1 MNILVLGSGAREH
14 SICWAVKKSKSCEK
28 LFCSPGNAGIQ
39 KIAECEFIN
48 LKKKIQI
55 LSFCKKNSIDL
66 VIKMMD
72 VYENINNEEMIKIFN
87 SHPQLAIE
95 KRLTSFSSKEQTEA
109 KLNECS
115 KEEFEEFEKLNAD
128 YKKKYGFP
136 FIIAVK
142 GKNKDEI
149 LNNFRQRIQNNFEI
163 EFNEAKNQV
172 KKIASSRLEGI
183 LK

>member
-1 MNILVLGSGAREH
+1 MKLTKNINL
-14 SICWAVKKSKSCEK
+14 
-28 LFCSPGNAGIQ
+28 
-39 KIAECEFIN
+39 
-48 LKKKIQI
+48 LKKKEF
-55 LSFCKKNSIDL
+55 LSIFGNIFEKSDWIADEVFNLKPFKDSNDL
-66 VIKMMD
+66 VIKMMNI
-72 VYENINNEEMIKIFN
+72 YENSNNEKIIKIFN
-87 SHPQLAIE
+87 LHPELAIE
-95 KRLTSFSSKEQTEA
+95 KNLTSFSSKEQTGA
-109 KLNECS
+109 KLNDCS
-115 KEEFEEFEKLNAD
+115 KEEFEEFEKLNTD

>member
-1 MNILVLGSGAREH
+1 MKLTKNINL
-14 SICWAVKKSKSCEK
+14 
-28 LFCSPGNAGIQ
+28 
-39 KIAECEFIN
+39 
-48 LKKKIQI
+48 LKKKEF
-55 LSFCKKNSIDL
+55 LSIFGNIFEKSDWIADEVFNLKPFKNSDDL

-95 KRLTSFSSKEQTEA
+95 KKLTSFSSKEQTGA

-172 KKIASSRLEGI
+172 KKIATSRIEGI

>member
-1 MNILVLGSGAREH
+1 MKLTKNINL
-14 SICWAVKKSKSCEK
+14 
-28 LFCSPGNAGIQ
+28 
-39 KIAECEFIN
+39 
-48 LKKKIQI
+48 LKKKEF
-55 LSFCKKNSIDL
+55 LSIFGNIFEKSDWIADEVFNLKPFKNSNDL

-72 VYENINNEEMIKIFN
+72 VYENINNEKMIKIFN

-95 KRLTSFSSKEQTEA
+95 KRLTSFSSKEQTGA

-163 EFNEAKNQV
+163 EFNEAKKQV

>member
-1 MNILVLGSGAREH
+1 MKLTKNINL
-14 SICWAVKKSKSCEK
+14 
-28 LFCSPGNAGIQ
+28 
-39 KIAECEFIN
+39 
-48 LKKKIQI
+48 LKKKEF
-55 LSFCKKNSIDL
+55 LSIFGNIFEKSDWIADEVFNLKPFKNSNDL

-87 SHPQLAIE
+87 SHPQLAVE
-95 KRLTSFSSKEQTEA
+95 KRLTSFSSKEQTGA

-142 GKNKDEI
+142 GKNKNEI

-183 LK
+183 LN

>member
-1 MNILVLGSGAREH
+1 MKLTKNINL
-14 SICWAVKKSKSCEK
+14 
-28 LFCSPGNAGIQ
+28 
-39 KIAECEFIN
+39 
-48 LKKKIQI
+48 LKKKEF
-55 LSFCKKNSIDL
+55 LSIFGNIFEKSDWIADEVFNLKPFKNSNDL

-87 SHPQLAIE
+87 SHPQLAVE
-95 KRLTSFSSKEQTEA
+95 KRLTSFSSKEQTGA

-149 LNNFRQRIQNNFEI
+149 LNNFRQRLQNNFET

>member
-1 MNILVLGSGAREH
+1 MKLTKNINL
-14 SICWAVKKSKSCEK
+14 
-28 LFCSPGNAGIQ
+28 
-39 KIAECEFIN
+39 
-48 LKKKIQI
+48 LKKKEF
-55 LSFCKKNSIDL
+55 LSIFGNIFEKSDWIADEVFNLKPFKNSNDL

-95 KRLTSFSSKEQTEA
+95 KRLTSFSSKEQTGA

>member
-1 MNILVLGSGAREH
+1 MKLTKNINL
-14 SICWAVKKSKSCEK
+14 
-28 LFCSPGNAGIQ
+28 
-39 KIAECEFIN
+39 
-48 LKKKIQI
+48 LKKKEF
-55 LSFCKKNSIDL
+55 LSIFGNIFEKSDWIADEVFNLKPFKNSDDL

-95 KRLTSFSSKEQTEA
+95 KKLTSFSSKEQTGA

-149 LNNFRQRIQNNFEI
+149 LNNFRQRIQNNFEV

>member
-1 MNILVLGSGAREH
+1 
-14 SICWAVKKSKSCEK
+14 
-28 LFCSPGNAGIQ
+28 
-39 KIAECEFIN
+39 
-48 LKKKIQI
+48 
-55 LSFCKKNSIDL
+55 
-66 VIKMMD
+66 
-72 VYENINNEEMIKIFN
+72 MI
-87 SHPQLAIE
+87 S
-95 KRLTSFSSKEQTEA
+95 
-109 KLNECS
+109 
-115 KEEFEEFEKLNAD
+115 EEFEKLNAD

-142 GKNKDEI
+142 GKNKNEI

>member
-1 MNILVLGSGAREH
+1 MKLTKNINL
-14 SICWAVKKSKSCEK
+14 
-28 LFCSPGNAGIQ
+28 
-39 KIAECEFIN
+39 
-48 LKKKIQI
+48 LKKKEF
-55 LSFCKKNSIDL
+55 LSIFGNIFEKSDWIADEVFNLKPFKNSNDL

-87 SHPQLAIE
+87 LHPQLAIE
-95 KRLTSFSSKEQTEA
+95 KRLTSFSSKEQTGA
-109 KLNECS
+109 KLNDCS
-115 KEEFEEFEKLNAD
+115 KEEFEEFEKLNTD

>member
-1 MNILVLGSGAREH
+1 MKLTKNINL
-14 SICWAVKKSKSCEK
+14 
-28 LFCSPGNAGIQ
+28 
-39 KIAECEFIN
+39 
-48 LKKKIQI
+48 LKKKEF
-55 LSFCKKNSIDL
+55 LSIFGNIFEKSDWIADEVFNLKPFKDSNDL
-66 VIKMMD
+66 VIKMMNI
-72 VYENINNEEMIKIFN
+72 YENSNNEKIIKIFN
-87 SHPQLAIE
+87 LHPELAIE
-95 KRLTSFSSKEQTEA
+95 KNLTSFSSKEQTGA
-109 KLNECS
+109 KLNDCS
-115 KEEFEEFEKLNAD
+115 KEEFEEFEKLNTD

-172 KKIASSRLEGI
+172 KKIATSRIEGI

>member
-1 MNILVLGSGAREH
+1 MKLTKNINL
-14 SICWAVKKSKSCEK
+14 
-28 LFCSPGNAGIQ
+28 
-39 KIAECEFIN
+39 
-48 LKKKIQI
+48 LKKKEF
-55 LSFCKKNSIDL
+55 LSIFGNIFEKSDWIADEVFNLKPFKNSNDL

-95 KRLTSFSSKEQTEA
+95 KRLTSFSSKEQTGA
-109 KLNECS
+109 KLNDCS
-115 KEEFEEFEKLNAD
+115 KEEFEEFEKLNSD

-149 LNNFRQRIQNNFEI
+149 LNNFRQRIQNDFEI
-163 EFNEAKNQV
+163 EFNEAKYQV
-172 KKIASSRLEGI
+172 KKIASLRLEGI

>member
-1 MNILVLGSGAREH
+1 MKLTKNINL
-14 SICWAVKKSKSCEK
+14 
-28 LFCSPGNAGIQ
+28 
-39 KIAECEFIN
+39 
-48 LKKKIQI
+48 LKKKEF
-55 LSFCKKNSIDL
+55 LSIFGNIFEKSDWIADEVFNLKPFKNSNDL

-87 SHPQLAIE
+87 SHPQLAVE
-95 KRLTSFSSKEQTEA
+95 KRLTSFSSKEQTGA

>member
-1 MNILVLGSGAREH
+1 MKLTKNINL
-14 SICWAVKKSKSCEK
+14 
-28 LFCSPGNAGIQ
+28 
-39 KIAECEFIN
+39 
-48 LKKKIQI
+48 LKKKEF
-55 LSFCKKNSIDL
+55 LSIFGNIFEKSDWIADEVFNLKPFKDSNDL
-66 VIKMMD
+66 VIKMMNI
-72 VYENINNEEMIKIFN
+72 YENSNNEKIIKIFN
-87 SHPQLAIE
+87 LHPELAIE
-95 KRLTSFSSKEQTEA
+95 KNLTSFSSKEQTGA
-109 KLNECS
+109 KLNDCS

>member
-1 MNILVLGSGAREH
+1 MKLTKNINL
-14 SICWAVKKSKSCEK
+14 
-28 LFCSPGNAGIQ
+28 
-39 KIAECEFIN
+39 
-48 LKKKIQI
+48 LKKKEF
-55 LSFCKKNSIDL
+55 LSIFGNIFEKSDWIADEVFNLKPFKNSNDL

-95 KRLTSFSSKEQTEA
+95 KRLTSFSSKEQTGA
-109 KLNECS
+109 KLNKCS

-142 GKNKDEI
+142 GINKDEI
-149 LNNFRQRIQNNFEI
+149 LNNFRQRIQNDFEI
-163 EFNEAKNQV
+163 EFNEAKYQV
-172 KKIASSRLEGI
+172 KKIASLRLEGI

>member
-1 MNILVLGSGAREH
+1 MKLTKNINL
-14 SICWAVKKSKSCEK
+14 
-28 LFCSPGNAGIQ
+28 
-39 KIAECEFIN
+39 
-48 LKKKIQI
+48 LKKKEF
-55 LSFCKKNSIDL
+55 LSIFGNIFEKSDWIADEVFNLKPFKNSNDL

-72 VYENINNEEMIKIFN
+72 VYENINNEKMIKIFN

-95 KRLTSFSSKEQTEA
+95 KRLTSFSSKEQTGA

>member
-1 MNILVLGSGAREH
+1 MKLTKNINL
-14 SICWAVKKSKSCEK
+14 
-28 LFCSPGNAGIQ
+28 
-39 KIAECEFIN
+39 
-48 LKKKIQI
+48 LKKKEF
-55 LSFCKKNSIDL
+55 LSIFGNIFEKSDWIADEVFNLKPFKDSNDL
-66 VIKMMD
+66 VIKMMNI
-72 VYENINNEEMIKIFN
+72 YENINSEKMIKIFN
-87 SHPQLAIE
+87 LHPQLAIE
-95 KRLTSFSSKEQTEA
+95 KRLTSFSSKEQTGA

>member
-1 MNILVLGSGAREH
+1 MKLTKNINL
-14 SICWAVKKSKSCEK
+14 
-28 LFCSPGNAGIQ
+28 
-39 KIAECEFIN
+39 
-48 LKKKIQI
+48 LKKKEF
-55 LSFCKKNSIDL
+55 LSIFGNIFEKSDWIADEVFNLKPFKDSNDL
-66 VIKMMD
+66 VIKMMNI
-72 VYENINNEEMIKIFN
+72 YENSSNEKIIKIFN
-87 SHPQLAIE
+87 LHPQLAIE
-95 KRLTSFSSKEQTEA
+95 KNLTSFSSKEQTGA

-149 LNNFRQRIQNNFEI
+149 LNNFRQRIQNNFEV

>member
-1 MNILVLGSGAREH
+1 M
-14 SICWAVKKSKSCEK
+14 K
-28 LFCSPGNAGIQ
+28 LTKN
-39 KIAECEFIN
+39 IN
-48 LKKKIQI
+48 LLTKKEF
-55 LSFCKKNSIDL
+55 LSIFGNIFEKSDWIADEVFNLKPFKNSNDL

-95 KRLTSFSSKEQTEA
+95 KRLTSFSSKEQTGA